1 MLSSSPTV
9 HFGVRASV
17 ARSSWLPYFMA
28 ACSVGT
34 AVADEDLLRY
44 HWVMPEDKD
53 ESAPRVIRVLGE
65 KGERYEEVFAE
76 DTLAE
81 LKQNPAIQE
90 AMIARQTALRKEALE
105 LARQLREAGKE
116 PLVAYEEAWTHVYS
130 RNWLSRGLLDG
141 SCKLE
146 DMLNRMASE
155 GEEQELTVEERQ
167 WLLEALLEDD
177 DRLVG
182 EAGQELLRRLA
193 AQLRKMGYGRAELSL
208 GANDELMK
216 HFAEA
221 LQYQSDSM
229 RAYREALFHTHRG
242 RVMTHALVGFRA
254 PWGIAVGGRAR
265 YHQAPQ
271 QVQTTEGS
279 GNTQPPAQTAV
290 TLGSGQQF
298 TAPGLNELPNVNTD
312 FLARAPELP
321 GKKKELEDEE
331 DEEEE
336 KDSVQP
342 EETDADSETA
352 APAMLS
358 LRSFSMRSMAYASR
372 SAGAV
377 ENAET
382 PDSPVQ
388 DGGVQLASGESID
401 VGANRVTGGTSGG
414 SLKNVQMLVTGELYR
429 PVTKDYVTVH
439 NLITSAD
446 GTNPGILTDVTLYA
460 GTSTEYASLHNIA
473 FAGASSLTGFV
484 TFEKTQATGDMRVAA
499 GSVLTL
505 GNLTFDL
512 RGVSMGEKTLIV
524 IEDGGTLEGWDAYNV
539 HFVYSGVKVNSAA
552 VVISPG
558 TGIIKLSDDHDGH
571 LYWNG
576 ADDKMWNISSENW
589 SSTEGGTESEV
600 FTALSNVHFG
610 EGGAED
616 REISV
621 TQDMVVAKLDVTDG
635 GYSFKGA
642 RVAVL
647 GDASLNPGSG
657 VVTFNNQ
664 LVVQGGLLAEE
675 GSGSVALLGGAT
687 IVEDAVFQNLTTTIA
702 GDMTVIGKT
711 VGGKTVGGKLTVLSG
726 DAATAGTL
734 TITGNVTAKEME
746 LVVNGGS
753 ASVSGNLTTTT
764 ITENK
769 LGSIT
774 IGGTAEQRYTGI
786 VTAGNLIVNTTEKD
800 VFFNRLRVDELTV
813 GKGATV
819 HVRTSA
825 DSVAVSASEFPVI
838 NLYGTLALDAAGATY
853 NHDYQVNVLSN
864 AAKLIFGSGCTI
876 DGLSNESLGKK
887 GLCIDGGE
895 QTLHN
900 LQIEA
905 RSNSATVEEIKNLGS
920 LTVTTGAVTVK
931 SATDAVHGKL
941 ILDGGKLKLESDNI
955 MASGSGEIR
964 LENGGRL
971 DIGSTTQT
979 LSAGNAISL
988 SGASSITGAADGGGL
1003 KLRDDSLCVNY
1014 ENTGNSI
1021 DANLTVAAG
1030 QTITLN
1036 SASANSSLEISG
1048 SISGSGDIVLG
1059 NSDSETENVPGTVVL
1074 YGANTGFKGKV
1085 TVYDGSTLTL
1095 LNTEALSNARG
1106 VVLEFGG
1113 TLALNAPGAVN
1124 LNALTFKSGST
1135 LAISSIV
1142 GTDGLSAQDAALQV
1156 GTSNIGLNAL
1166 TLNVHFADT
1175 LDTMTTY
1182 NIMSG
1187 LSSGNGLSLNV
1198 EHNGVKLDDSQYT
1211 LGVNNGV
1218 LYIYTMMG
1226 NVWDG
1231 GDSKIWSATGE
1242 FKNWSE
1248 DKYNEDKD
1256 LGYTA
1261 AIFRDLTQT
1270 TETVTVQ
1277 GPVNP
1282 GDIYFTAKETPYELV
1297 SNGTDGRLAAGTNI
1311 HKIGK
1316 NVVTLNLT
1324 NNATADT
1331 ALGDV
1336 EVQAGSLIL
1345 DSALAAKGAV
1355 SVGGEKDVSL
1365 VLNKGKGALKMYAD
1379 AGDTPSYTYTVS
1391 AIKDASAE
1399 LRGVT
1404 MDAAGIRGTKDVYN
1418 AAIKDDIDPAEINA
1432 SNLQVQGNAELQYL
1446 ILKDF
1451 EAAGNVTLSDVT
1463 LTSSSS
1469 TTTTLTDVTIGSG
1482 VKVDASGSYILSGKN
1497 LTFDS
1502 ALTNKGTVTLDIV
1515 TNIDNENLTI
1525 IEIGKINYDTRV
1537 GTYGNTEYVYE
1548 FISST
1553 GGGVLYAPA
1562 LSANNFSINGVNL
1575 GSGLKD
1581 KDGVKFTDNGNG
1593 SITLS
1598 IYDGTV
1604 SMPQWDE
1611 RWGKTEK
1618 APSLSRRYAGN
1629 ADYVE
1634 LAAGL
1639 ELDESGARDTNY
1651 YRYSSIVSV
1660 DNASKVNGGNAI
1672 VATLSSDAKGE
1683 HVVGAL
1689 VKDGTIIGGINQDW
1703 YVQHNAEVWIEDQ
1716 SGEKNSNGG
1725 ISCVK
1730 NIIGGLDNP
1739 TASWAKTYFQ
1749 TAATHVLV
1757 DSAIG
1762 KKDPD
1767 TAALSNPEKIR
1778 DKDNWAKQFIIAG
1791 SCRANQGI
1799 SWANLAAESFVTV
1812 KDGEI
1817 YTIFGG
1823 SCSVD
1828 YLGKDWPYKIA
1839 ANQYGTSH
1847 VFVEGGRIGE
1857 IFAGGCHSTLTGTQV
1872 MEDGRIRAV
1881 EMVLTGGT
1889 FGGDELRVFGGG
1901 ERGIVNGDIYMR
1913 MEGSAKIKSRLV
1925 GGSNAGTVNGN
1936 IVLDLISGEAFRV
1949 DAAGLGW
1956 YIVDEW
1962 SGDIYYAPAYIK
1974 GDVQVNLYSGFTL
1987 GIGAEGDLSSG
1998 IYGGREQSNQIVLVN
2013 GDDGT
2018 VHTSTLHFAEG
2029 EKYVLGFLGGDGYT
2043 TSEASHIVTGFDRF
2057 VMEENAHAVLG
2068 LGKFDIDM
2076 DVNKK
2081 LHIEGKGVVEVIGH
2095 GANLGRNIQLEK
2107 DATLKISTSVIGA
2120 SGSEDDRTI
2129 TVTDGST
2136 IDFSGAPAET
2146 AYPGDSDY
2154 AGLGFKVVIA
2164 GNGVDG
2170 KGALYKGKYDGP
2182 YDLNAEGA
2190 TSTANRIV
2198 LPNVKLQDDASVGV
2212 EAGETL
2218 YMNAYALGESNLD
2231 LAGYTFTKLGAG
2243 NFITRSVK
2251 TTPGTILVQQG
2262 TFGFDKTSTAAQT
2275 DMVLAAGAKLKL
2287 DTAGAADL
2295 ELRSL
2300 IGSGMVFLNGSTL
2313 TLNTA
2318 KDSAYYSEYMVD
2330 AIDKP
2335 QAYDQFSET
2344 TGFAYAVFSGLISDS
2359 GKLAKA
2365 GSGVQYISGS
2375 SNTYTGG
2382 TLLQAGCLY
2391 LLGTSEASG
2400 FSKDVST
2407 VASGVVGKSDIEWAS
2422 DAAEL
2427 YLGHGT
2433 RIYNN
2438 GTTSVQGGSM
2448 TIGVEAVTSSVLAD
2462 FVGIHGTVTM
2472 GGVEYVEID
2481 THNLRAIDVDALYED
2496 GSSYVAGTDIDHNK
2510 KLLVKKTDR
2519 GALADFIGVLSS
2531 KLIDD
2536 VVYVEIDTHNLK
2548 SIGVNAKYA
2557 DEDDNTTD
2565 YVAGTDIDH
2574 TKKLLVKESD
2584 LGAMDDFISIHGTVA
2599 LGGVKY
2605 VEIDTHN
2612 LKSIAVNA
2620 LYADGTA
2627 YVAGTD
2633 IDRNKMLLV
2642 KMDDWETAKET
2653 KVTSLSDDGYN
2664 EAVYSGVLSH
2674 SDNVTAGLRKVG
2686 TGTLVLDQSNS
2697 YTGGTTVEAGT
2708 LRLRGWATLGSNV
2721 KNNTAT
2727 VQEGATLMFT
2737 HNHGYVNGTT
2747 SAANDIVIYG
2757 TGDARW
2763 GGNSATDGGTA
2774 ALISAVG
2781 PEVVFTLSGD
2791 ISGSGNVR
2799 HCGDGTLV
2807 LSGDSDY
2814 TGGTVITRGV
2824 VEVQSATGLGD
2835 TAEGNSAV
2843 KLGKDADLHVTVE
2856 PGSGGGRL
2864 VTMLATVGD
2873 EILGDVSI
2881 AGSKYT
2887 ERVLHMADS
2896 GYNAATTTLGE
2907 KGTFLLCGKPI
2918 DGQGI
2923 SSHSSLLTGSGTVVV
2938 SDALG
2943 SGTTATFDTMVDY
2956 TGDFRV
2962 EGNNANIQVKTASFI
2977 DGSIHVAGQQASV
2990 QIGGNVS
2997 ISAGESLELRSTGA
3011 VNTPSDVAGTLPK
3024 LKTGAALISNGAVS
3038 VAADAVLSVGREKT
3052 DYEYNLSNL
3061 ALNAGLTLND
3071 VLLASA
3077 PEVDAHYAVG
3087 SGVGVYEG
3095 QFDESIAVNKAA
3107 VGAVQTVGDLTFAG
3121 GAAYETY
3128 QGHTSLMGG
3137 SLVLDTMENH
3147 QLTFSTTLDT
3157 ELLPGKY
3164 DVQLVLFSDVS
3175 SVTFGLDQKVATEDT
3190 GVYYT
3195 RADRYLTGSDY
3206 IDSQTMLVYDSDA
3219 GVVYLQIKTP
3229 EPTTTTLGLVA
3240 WAAMA
3245 ARRRRKND

>member
-1 MLSSSPTV
+1 
-9 HFGVRASV
+9 
-17 ARSSWLPYFMA
+17 MA
-28 ACSVGT
+28 DAQEQVIQN
-34 AVADEDLLRY
+34 Y
-44 HWVMPEDKD
+44 WWVMPRETPQ
-53 ESAPRVIRVLGE
+53 SAPRVIRVIGE
-65 KGERYEEVFAE
+65 KGAAYEEPDYLDAAGDMRFDAAVRHARAE
-76 DTLAE
+76 
-81 LKQNPAIQE
+81 
-90 AMIARQTALRKEALE
+90 RQAALRREALK
-105 LARQLREAGKE
+105 LAQTLQAEGKS
-116 PLVAYEEAWTHVYS
+116 PQAAYEEAWAAVYS
-130 RNWLSRGLLDG
+130 RNWLNANWGKG
-141 SCKLE
+141 SS
-146 DMLNRMASE
+146 A
-155 GEEQELTVEERQ
+155 VEELLTRLAAAEDGEITMTPEEEQ

-177 DRLVG
+177 CRLDG
-182 EAGQELLRRLA
+182 KEGQALLRNLARRLRE
-193 AQLRKMGYGRAELSL
+193 QGYGRLNAET
-208 GANDELMK
+208 AIQDELMQRFADAMK
-216 HFAEA
+216 HG
-221 LQYQSDSM
+221 QDSM
-229 RAYREALFHTHRG
+229 AAYRDAMFKTHRD
-242 RVMTHALVGFRA
+242 RIVQHPLVGYYA
-254 PWGIAVGGRAR
+254 PVGMGIGGGRAMYR
-265 YHQAPQ
+265 QAAPK
-271 QVQTTEGS
+271 VTTTLGS
-279 GNTQPPAQTAV
+279 ANTQPA
-290 TLGSGQQF
+290 LGGA
-298 TAPGLNELPNVNTD
+298 APGAGTARPEAD
-312 FLARAPELP
+312 FTV
-321 GKKKELEDEE
+321 GMN
-331 DEEEE
+331 
-336 KDSVQP
+336 S
-342 EETDADSETA
+342 
-352 APAMLS
+352 
-358 LRSFSMRSMAYASR
+358 

-377 ENAET
+377 ENFLADAPSQSADKEEDEEEDKDKEETGEDTDAGIAAAAPFMMMRSFAMRAVAAAAQNEGGAGTSGT

-388 DGGVQLASGESID
+388 GGVIELSPGELLD
-401 VGANRVTGGTSGG
+401 VGANRIIGGSAGG
-414 SLKNVQMLVTGELYR
+414 SLENVQMLVTGELHR
-429 PVTKDYVTVH
+429 PVTDDYVTVH
-439 NLITSAD
+439 NLVSSANGTS
-446 GTNPGILTDVTLYA
+446 PGILTNVTLYS
-460 GTSTEYASLHNIA
+460 GTSTEYATLHNIA
-473 FAGASSLTGFV
+473 FAGQSELTGYV
-484 TFEKTQATGDMRVAA
+484 TFEKTQTTGDIYVAA
-499 GSVLTL
+499 GGTLTL
-505 GNLTFDL
+505 NNLTFDL
-512 RGVSMGEKTLIV
+512 RGLAMGDEKTLIDV
-524 IEDGGTLEGWDAYNV
+524 KKYGGTLKGWAKENV
-539 HFVYSGVKVNSAA
+539 HFVYSGVKVNNAA
-552 VVISPG
+552 VVIMG
-558 TGIIKLSDDHDGH
+558 DGAIKLSADHAGN

-576 ADDKMWNISSENW
+576 ATDNMWNIGSENW
-589 SSTEGGTESEV
+589 SSAEGSTEGDATSEV
-600 FTALSNVHFG
+600 FTALSNVYFG
-610 EGGAED
+610 GGNAANQV
-616 REISV
+616 ITV
-621 TQDMVVAKLDVTDG
+621 TQDMVVADLYVTDG
-635 GYSFKGA
+635 GYSFSGA

-647 GDASLNPGSG
+647 GDATFEHKEGA
-657 VVTFNNQ
+657 VTFNNL
-664 LVVQGGLLAEE
+664 LVVQGGLQAEE
-675 GSGSVALLGGAT
+675 GSGSVKLLGGAT
-687 IVEDAVFQNLTTTIA
+687 IVKDASFQNLTTTIG
-702 GDMTVIGKT
+702 GDM
-711 VGGKTVGGKLTVLSG
+711 TVGGKLTVEAG
-726 DAATAGTL
+726 DASTAGTL
-734 TITGNVTAKEME
+734 TITGNVTAQEME

-774 IGGTAEQRYTGI
+774 IGGTAEQRYTGV
-786 VTAGNLIVNTTEKD
+786 VTAGKLTVNTTKKD
-800 VFFNRLRVDELTV
+800 VFFSRLHVDELTV
-813 GKGATV
+813 GEGATV

-864 AAKLIFGSGCTI
+864 AAKLLFGSGCTI

-895 QTLHN
+895 KTLHN

-931 SATDAVHGKL
+931 SATDAVHGEL

-955 MASGSGEIR
+955 MASGSGEI
-964 LENGGRL
+964 LLKNGGRL
-971 DIGSTTQT
+971 DIGTTTQT
-979 LSAGNAISL
+979 LYARNEAASLSL
-988 SGASSITGAADGGGL
+988 SGASTIMGAADGGL
-1003 KLRDDSLCVNY
+1003 SLENGVRVNY
-1014 ENTGNSI
+1014 EGIGNSI
-1021 DANLTVAAG
+1021 EAKLTAEKDFTLKSTLAG
-1030 QTITLN
+1030 
-1036 SASANSSLEISG
+1036 SSMEISG
-1048 SISGSGDIVLG
+1048 HISGSGEMKLTGSGSVVLSSA
-1059 NSDSETENVPGTVVL
+1059 NTDFTGTV
-1074 YGANTGFKGKV
+1074 
-1085 TVYDGSTLTL
+1085 TVQEYSTLTL
-1095 LNTEALSNARG
+1095 QNADALSNAG
-1106 VVLEFGG
+1106 VVLNVGA
-1113 TLALNAPGAVN
+1113 TLVLDAPDTVK
-1124 LNALTFKSGST
+1124 LNALTLSSGST

-1156 GTSNIGLNAL
+1156 GTSNIGKNAL

-1231 GDSKIWSATGE
+1231 GGFKIWSATGE

-1336 EVQAGSLIL
+1336 EVLAGKLIL

-1355 SVGGEKDVSL
+1355 SVGGEEGVSL
-1365 VLNKGKGALKMYAD
+1365 VLNEGTGALKMYAD

-1391 AIKDASAE
+1391 AITDASAQ

-1418 AAIKDDIDPAEINA
+1418 AAINAAEINGGIDAAEINA
-1432 SNLQVQGNAELQYL
+1432 SNLLVKDNAELQYL
-1446 ILKDF
+1446 IL
-1451 EAAGNVTLSDVT
+1451 EAFRAEGNEDNVSLSNVT
-1463 LTSSSS
+1463 LTSAGS
-1469 TTTTLTDVTIGSG
+1469 LKNVTIGSG
-1482 VKVDASGSYILSGKN
+1482 VVVDESGSYILTGN
-1497 LTFDS
+1497 LTFDGK
-1502 ALTNKGTVTLDIV
+1502 LTNNGFVTLDKV
-1515 TNIDNENLTI
+1515 TSL
-1525 IEIGKINYDTRV
+1525 EIGKIEYEEVAAD
-1537 GTYGNTEYVYE
+1537 GKAQYVYQ

-1553 GGGVLYAPA
+1553 KENGFSSQA
-1562 LSANNFSINGVNL
+1562 LTAEQIFINGVNL

-1611 RWGKTEK
+1611 RWGKAEK

-1639 ELDESGARDTNY
+1639 ELDESDARDTNY

-1660 DNASKVNGGNAI
+1660 DNAAKVNGGNAI
-1672 VATLSSDAKGE
+1672 VATLSSDAIGE

-1689 VKDGTIIGGINQDW
+1689 VKEGTIIGGINQDW
-1703 YVQHNAEVWIEDQ
+1703 YVQHNAEVWIEDH
-1716 SGEKNSNGG
+1716 S
-1725 ISCVK
+1725 SCG

-1739 TASWAKTYFQ
+1739 TASWTKTYFQ

-1791 SCRANQGI
+1791 SCSANQGI

-1828 YLGKDWPYKIA
+1828 YLDKDWPYKIA

-1889 FGGDELRVFGGG
+1889 FGGKELRVFGGG

-1936 IVLDLISGEAFRV
+1936 IVLDLMSGEAFRV

-1962 SGDIYYAPAYIK
+1962 SGDIFYAPAYIK

-2029 EKYVLGFLGGDGYT
+2029 EKYELGYIDDGDGYT
-2043 TSEASHIVTGFDRF
+2043 TSEESHIVTGFDRF

-2136 IDFSGAPAET
+2136 IDFSGAPAAT
-2146 AYPGDSDY
+2146 AYARDLVY

-2198 LPNVKLQDDASVGV
+2198 LPNVKLQDNASVGV

-2382 TLLQAGCLY
+2382 TLLQDGRLY
-2391 LLGTSEASG
+2391 LLGTSEASE
-2400 FSKDVST
+2400 FSKDKST

-2438 GTTSVQGGSM
+2438 GTTSVQSGSM
-2448 TIGVEAVTSSVLAD
+2448 TIGVEGVTGGVLED

-2481 THNLRAIDVDALYED
+2481 TYNLRAIDVDALYED

-2531 KLIDD
+2531 KLIKDE
-2536 VVYVEIDTHNLK
+2536 VYVEIDTHNLK

-2557 DEDDNTTD
+2557 DGDDTID

-2584 LGAMDDFISIHGTVA
+2584 LGAMDDFISIRGTVA

-2605 VEIDTHN
+2605 MEIDTHN

-2653 KVTSLSDDGYN
+2653 KVTNLSDDGYN
-2664 EAVYSGVLSH
+2664 EAVYSGALSH
-2674 SDNVTAGLRKVG
+2674 SENVTAGLRKVG

-2697 YTGGTTVEAGT
+2697 YTGGTKVEAGT

-2737 HNHGYVNGTT
+2737 HNHGYVKGTT
-2747 SAANDIVIYG
+2747 SADNDIVIVG

-2763 GGNSATDGGTA
+2763 ERNSATDGDTA

-2781 PEVVFTLSGD
+2781 PEVEFTLSGD

-2799 HCGDGTLV
+2799 HCGDGKLV
-2807 LSGDSDY
+2807 LSGDSSY
-2814 TGGTVITRGV
+2814 KGGTVITRGV
-2824 VEVQSATGLGD
+2824 VEVQSATGLGA
-2835 TAEGNSAV
+2835 TAEGQSAV
-2843 KLGKDADLHVTVE
+2843 NLEADADLYVTVE
-2856 PGSGGGRL
+2856 DGTTGSQL
-2864 VTMLATVGD
+2864 VTTLASVGD
-2873 EILGDVSI
+2873 DIQGDVNIVGTESI
-2881 AGSKYT
+2881 
-2887 ERVLHMADS
+2887 ERILHMADN
-2896 GYNAATTTLGE
+2896 GYSASTTTLGE
-2907 KGTFLLCGKPI
+2907 NGTLLLRGAPIEEKGVSAES
-2918 DGQGI
+2918 D
-2923 SSHSSLLTGSGTVVV
+2923 LLTGKGSVVV
-2938 SDALG
+2938 SDATG
-2943 SGTTATFDTMVDY
+2943 SGATASFGTITAY

-2962 EGNNANIQVKTASFI
+2962 EGDKASIQVKYGTYGG
-2977 DGSIHVAGQQASV
+2977 GSIAVSGQQASV

-2997 ISAGESLELRSTGA
+2997 IEAGESLQLSSTGFVPDEVDMGTGA
-3011 VNTPSDVAGTLPK
+3011 VLVSHGM
-3024 LKTGAALISNGAVS
+3024 VS
-3038 VAADAVLSVGREKT
+3038 VAAGAELSASKAETVYAYDDISKLEKAASVTVSEVVLADDGEINAYHQLDLDDGVLLAYKGRFDADIAINQQAVAGVKA
-3052 DYEYNLSNL
+3052 DV
-3061 ALNAGLTLND
+3061 GLTL
-3071 VLLASA
+3071 
-3077 PEVDAHYAVG
+3077 
-3087 SGVGVYEG
+3087 
-3095 QFDESIAVNKAA
+3095 
-3107 VGAVQTVGDLTFAG
+3107 AG
-3121 GAAYETY
+3121 GSTY
-3128 QGHTSLMGG
+3128 RTDSGHISLMGG
-3137 SLVLDTMENH
+3137 SLTLDTLTNN
-3147 QLTFSTTLDT
+3147 QLTFNTTLDVPYET
-3157 ELLPGKY
+3157 LRG

-3175 SVTFGLDQKVATEDT
+3175 SVKFIYGDITETAKDP

-3195 RADRYLTGSDY
+3195 RADNFLTGSDY
-3206 IDSQTMLVYDSDA
+3206 IDSQTMLVYDSHA
-3219 GVVYLQIKTP
+3219 GVVYLQMKVP
-3229 EPTTTTLGLVA
+3229 EPTTSTLGLLA
-3240 WAAMA
+3240 LTALC
-3245 ARRRRKND
+3245 ARRRRK

>member
-1 MLSSSPTV
+1 MPDDSA
-9 HFGVRASV
+9 GDAS
-17 ARSSWLPYFMA
+17 
-28 ACSVGT
+28 
-34 AVADEDLLRY
+34 
-44 HWVMPEDKD
+44 
-53 ESAPRVIRVLGE
+53 RVIRVLGE
-65 KGERYEEVFAE
+65 KGERYEKVYAE
-76 DTLAE
+76 DSLAA
-81 LKQNPAIQE
+81 LKRNPAIQE
-90 AMIARQTALRKEALE
+90 AMLARQAALRKDALE
-105 LARQLREAGKE
+105 LARQLREMGKE
-116 PLVAYEEAWTHVYS
+116 PIVAYEEAWTQVYS
-130 RNWLSRGLLDG
+130 RNWLSRGWPSG

-146 DMLNRMASE
+146 DMLRRLAAENE
-155 GEEQELTVEERQ
+155 DLELTEDERQ

-177 DRLVG
+177 DRLES
-182 EAGQELLRRLA
+182 EAGLELLRRLA
-193 AQLRKMGYGRAELSL
+193 AQLRKLGYGRFEHVQ
-208 GANDELMK
+208 GVNDELMQ
-216 HFAEA
+216 HFAAA
-221 LQYQSDSM
+221 LQYKTDSM
-229 RAYREALFHTHRG
+229 GAYRDALFNTYRD
-242 RVMTHALVGFRA
+242 RIRTHALIGFRA
-254 PWGIAVGGRAR
+254 PWGIAVGSRAR
-265 YHQAPQ
+265 YRQAPQ
-271 QVQTTEGS
+271 QVQITAAS
-279 GNTQPPAQTAV
+279 GNTQPPEQPEL

-298 TAPGLNELPNVNTD
+298 VAPGLNELPDASSD
-312 FLARAPELP
+312 FLATSPQQPDTEEARED
-321 GKKKELEDEE
+321 KEDEK
-331 DEEEE
+331 DTVLQEE
-336 KDSVQP
+336 P
-342 EETDADSETA
+342 ETSPVAG
-352 APAMLS
+352 APAMMTM
-358 LRSFSMRSMAYASR
+358 RSFSMRSTAYAAR
-372 SAGAV
+372 SEGGAEV
-377 ENAET
+377 TDT

-388 DGGVQLASGESID
+388 GGVIELGPDETVD
-401 VGANRVTGGTSGG
+401 VGANRVKGGR
-414 SLKNVQMLVTGELYR
+414 LENVQMVVTGEIKR
-429 PVTKDYVTVH
+429 PVTGDSVTVH
-439 NLITSAD
+439 NLISSAN
-446 GTNPGILTDVTLYA
+446 GTTPGIMSDVTLYA
-460 GTSTEYASLHNIA
+460 GTSTEYASLHNIT
-473 FAGASSLTGFV
+473 FAGNSTLTGFV
-484 TFEKTQATGDMRVAA
+484 TFEKTQATGNMRVAA
-499 GSVLTL
+499 GGILNL

-512 RGVSMGEKTLIV
+512 RGVSMGEKTLFV
-524 IEDGGTLEGWDAYNV
+524 IEDGGTLEGWNADNV

-552 VVISPG
+552 VDFSPG
-558 TGIIKLSDDHDGH
+558 AGIIKLSDEHNGN

-576 ADDKMWNISSENW
+576 AADNMWNISSANW
-589 SSTEGGTESEV
+589 SSSGDGTGREE
-600 FTALSNVHFG
+600 FTALSNVYFG
-610 EGGAED
+610 GGNAAN
-616 REISV
+616 REITV
-621 TQDMVVAKLDVTDG
+621 IQDMVVAKLGVTDG
-635 GYSFKGA
+635 GYSFSGA

-647 GDASLNPGSG
+647 GDARLNPGNG
-657 VVTFNNQ
+657 AVTFNDQ
-664 LVVQGGLLAEE
+664 LVVQGGLLAE

-687 IVEDAVFQNLTTTIA
+687 VVKDAVFKNLTTTIA
-702 GDMTVIGKT
+702 GDM
-711 VGGKTVGGKLTVLSG
+711 TVGGKLTVLSG

-753 ASVSGNLTTTT
+753 ASVSGNLTTTVT
-764 ITENK
+764 GDG

-774 IGGTAEQRYTGI
+774 IGGTAEQRYTGT
-786 VTAGNLIVNTTEKD
+786 VTAGKLTVNTTKKD
-800 VFFNRLRVDELTV
+800 VFFSRLHVDELTV
-813 GKGATV
+813 GEGATV

-955 MASGSGEIR
+955 MASGSGEI
-964 LENGGRL
+964 LLKNGGRL
-971 DIGSTTQT
+971 DIGTTTQT
-979 LSAGNAISL
+979 LSANNEVFL
-988 SGASSITGAADGGGL
+988 SGTSSITCDADGPGL
-1003 KLRDDSLCVNY
+1003 LLGDGICINYADS
-1014 ENTGNSI
+1014 GNSI
-1021 DANLTVAAG
+1021 ETKLTAEKDFTLKSTLAG
-1030 QTITLN
+1030 
-1036 SASANSSLEISG
+1036 SSLEISG
-1048 SISGSGDIVLG
+1048 HISGSGEMELTGSGSVVLSSA
-1059 NSDSETENVPGTVVL
+1059 NTDFTGTV
-1074 YGANTGFKGKV
+1074 
-1085 TVYDGSTLTL
+1085 TVQKDSTLTL
-1095 LNTEALSNARG
+1095 QNADALSNAD
-1106 VVLEFGG
+1106 VVLNEDA
-1113 TLALNAPGAVN
+1113 TLVLDAPDAVTLKDLSFSN
-1124 LNALTFKSGST
+1124 GST

-1156 GTSNIGLNAL
+1156 GTSNIGSNAL

-1187 LSSGNGLSLNV
+1187 LSTNASINNLSFV
-1198 EHNGVKLDDSQYT
+1198 VKHNGVDLSDSQYT
-1211 LGVNNGV
+1211 LGVHNGV

-1231 GDSKIWSATGE
+1231 ESSQYWTKSGNGE
-1242 FKNWSE
+1242 NWSGDEYRE
-1248 DKYNEDKD
+1248 DVRYK
-1256 LGYTA
+1256 A
-1261 AIFRDLTQT
+1261 AIFRDLTTDGSTQAS
-1270 TETVTVQ
+1270 ETVTVQ

-1282 GDIYFTAKETPYELV
+1282 GDIYFTANETQYELV

-1336 EVQAGSLIL
+1336 EVLAGKLIL

-1418 AAIKDDIDPAEINA
+1418 AAINGGIDAAEINA
-1432 SNLQVQGNAELQYL
+1432 SNLLVQGNAELQYL

-1463 LTSSSS
+1463 LTSSSADAS
-1469 TTTTLTDVTIGSG
+1469 TLTGVTIGSG
-1482 VKVDASGSYILSGKN
+1482 VVVDESGSYILTGN
-1497 LTFDS
+1497 ITFDGK
-1502 ALTNKGTVTLDIV
+1502 LTNNGFVSLDNVTSLEV
-1515 TNIDNENLTI
+1515 
-1525 IEIGKINYDTRV
+1525 GKIEYDEV
-1537 GTYGNTEYVYE
+1537 AADGKAQYVYQ

-1553 GGGVLYAPA
+1553 KENGFSSQA
-1562 LSANNFSINGVNL
+1562 LTAEKIFINGVNL

-1581 KDGVKFTDNGNG
+1581 KDGVKFTDNSNG

-1604 SMPQWDE
+1604 SMPQWDDD
-1611 RWGKTEK
+1611 WGKTEK

-1629 ADYVE
+1629 DDYVE

-1639 ELDESGARDTNY
+1639 KLDESGARDTNY
-1651 YRYSSIVSV
+1651 YRYSSIVHK
-1660 DNASKVNGGNAI
+1660 DNADKVNAGQAI
-1672 VATLSSDAKGE
+1672 VVTLAEGAKGKL
-1683 HVVGAL
+1683 VVGGR
-1689 VKDGTIIGGINQDW
+1689 VENDRVTGDFYDGW
-1703 YVQHNAEVWIEDQ
+1703 HYVHNVEVWIEDR
-1716 SGEKNSNGG
+1716 SS
-1725 ISCVK
+1725 VK
-1730 NIIGGLDNP
+1730 NIIGGLDNGLKNSWGHATP
-1739 TASWAKTYFQ
+1739 TAQ
-1749 TAATHVLV
+1749 TSATHVLV
-1757 DSAIG
+1757 DA
-1762 KKDPD
+1762 DFQ
-1767 TAALSNPEKIR
+1767 
-1778 DKDNWAKQFIIAG
+1778 DKDYIPNKYSEWDKSYVIAG
-1791 SCRANQGI
+1791 SRWCDQY
-1799 SWANLAAESFVTV
+1799 AESFVTV
-1812 KDGEI
+1812 RSGEI
-1817 YTIFGG
+1817 YNVFGG
-1823 SCSVD
+1823 SCGGHYSGACED
-1828 YLGKDWPYKIA
+1828 YVNDGDPCPVVSYNAESAWWGFSDLWVT
-1839 ANQYGTSH
+1839 QYGTSH
-1847 VFVEGGRIGE
+1847 VYVEGGRIGE
-1857 IFAGGCHSTLTGTQV
+1857 IFAGGVYANLNVSAGN
-1872 MEDGRIRAV
+1872 RAV
-1881 EMVLTGGT
+1881 EMILTGGVL
-1889 FGGDELRVFGGG
+1889 GGADLRVFGGANHG
-1901 ERGIVNGDIYMR
+1901 DVTGDIYVR

-1956 YIVDEW
+1956 YSEW
-1962 SGDIYYAPAYIK
+1962 KDDNGKLHVYYDPAYIK
-1974 GDVQVNLYSGFTL
+1974 GDVQVNLYSGFKL

-2029 EKYVLGFLGGDGYT
+2029 EKYELGFIGGDGYT

-2146 AYPGDSDY
+2146 VYTGDSVY

-2170 KGALYKGKYDGP
+2170 KGSLYKGKYDGP
-2182 YDLNAEGA
+2182 YDLNAGGA

-2313 TLNTA
+2313 TLNTEE
-2318 KDSAYYSEYMVD
+2318 DSAYYSEYMVD

-2382 TLLQAGCLY
+2382 TLLQDGCLY

-2400 FSKDVST
+2400 FSKDEST
-2407 VASGVVGKSDIEWAS
+2407 VASGVVGKSDIVWAS

-2438 GTTSVQGGSM
+2438 GTTSVQSGSM

-2519 GALADFIGVLSS
+2519 GALADFIGVHSS
-2531 KLIDD
+2531 VLIKD

-2548 SIGVNAKYA
+2548 SIGVDALY
-2557 DEDDNTTD
+2557 EDGSS
-2565 YVAGTDIDH
+2565 YEAGKDIDH
-2574 TKKLLVKESD
+2574 NKKLLVKASD
-2584 LGAMDDFISIHGTVA
+2584 WGAMDDFISIHGTVA

-2697 YTGGTTVEAGT
+2697 YTGGTKVEAGT

-2747 SAANDIVIYG
+2747 SAANDIVIAG

-2763 GGNSATDGGTA
+2763 GGNSATDGDTA

-2807 LSGDSDY
+2807 LNGDSTY

-2824 VEVQSATGLGD
+2824 VDVQSAKGLGS
-2835 TAEGNSAV
+2835 TANGAGAV
-2843 KLGKDADLHVTVE
+2843 VLGENADLHVTVE
-2856 PGSGGGRL
+2856 DGTTGSQL
-2864 VTMLATVGD
+2864 VTTLASVED

-2881 AGSKYT
+2881 VGSKYT

-2896 GYNAATTTLGE
+2896 GYSAATTTLGE
-2907 KGTFLLCGKPI
+2907 NGTLLLRGAPIEGKGLI
-2918 DGQGI
+2918 AESD
-2923 SSHSSLLTGSGTVVV
+2923 LLTGKGSVVV
-2938 SDALG
+2938 SDPTG
-2943 SGTTATFDTMVDY
+2943 SGATASFGTITDY

-2962 EGNNANIQVKTASFI
+2962 EGDKASIQVNNGSYSE
-2977 DGSIHVAGQQASV
+2977 GSIAVHGQQASV

-2997 ISAGESLELRSTGA
+2997 IEAGESLQLSSTGKVPTQTDKVDMGTGA
-3011 VNTPSDVAGTLPK
+3011 VLVSHGM
-3024 LKTGAALISNGAVS
+3024 VS
-3038 VAADAVLSVGREKT
+3038 VAAGAELSVSRAET
-3052 DYEYNLSNL
+3052 EYAYNLSELKEAASVTLTDVVL
-3061 ALNAGLTLND
+3061 ADYDGEINAYHKLKLDAGVLAYNGRFDADIAINQQAVAGVNADVGLTL
-3071 VLLASA
+3071 
-3077 PEVDAHYAVG
+3077 
-3087 SGVGVYEG
+3087 
-3095 QFDESIAVNKAA
+3095 
-3107 VGAVQTVGDLTFAG
+3107 AG
-3121 GAAYETY
+3121 GSTY
-3128 QGHTSLMGG
+3128 KTDCGHISLMGG
-3137 SLVLDTMENH
+3137 SLTLDTLADN
-3147 QLTFSTTLDT
+3147 QLTFNTVLDVPYETLR
-3157 ELLPGKY
+3157 GK
-3164 DVQLVLFSDVS
+3164 VQLVLFSDVS
-3175 SVTFGLDQKVATEDT
+3175 SVKFIYGDITET
-3190 GVYYT
+3190 AETPGVYYT
-3195 RADRYLTGSDY
+3195 SADHFLTGCDY
-3206 IDSQTMLVYDSDA
+3206 IDSQTMLVYDSHA
-3219 GVVYLQIKTP
+3219 GVVYLEMKVP
-3229 EPTTTTLGLVA
+3229 EPATTALGLVA
-3240 WAAMA
+3240 LAALA